1 MSPRFILAAISA
13 VLACATLQVSAGT
26 ARQDVKEIATA
37 ARQAAESVTAPAHHV
52 APPAASVDPHLRL
65 AACDV
70 PLQASAGN
78 YRAGARRLTV
88 QVECGGQVRW
98 RVWVSVALK
107 LRVPVVVASRPVPR
121 GTLLGLAD
129 LTLVE
134 QESDGSSQ
142 HASDPRSLVG
152 RRARSDIP
160 AGQPVGAA
168 NTTAEQLVR
177 RGQQVTL
184 LTTGSG
190 ISVSGRGVAQSDGG
204 LGSRIRVRSMSSDRV
219 VEGVVR
225 SSEVVEILL
234 PGAGRG

>member
-1 MSPRFILAAISA
+1 MNPRTIAYAIAAVTA
-13 VLACATLQVSAGT
+13 GATLQVSAG
-26 ARQDVKEIATA
+26 AAWQDVTEIEAA
-37 ARQAAESVTAPAHHV
+37 ARQEAESVTAPAHHM
-52 APPAASVDPHLRL
+52 APPAAVVDPHLRL
-65 AACDV
+65 ADCDV

-88 QVECGGQVRW
+88 QVECPGQVRW
-98 RVWVSVALK
+98 RVWVPVTLK
-107 LRVPVVVASRPVPR
+107 LRMPVVVASRPVPR
-121 GTLLGLAD
+121 GTLLGPGD
-129 LTLVE
+129 LVLVE
-134 QESDGSSQ
+134 RASDGSSQ
-142 HASDPRSLVG
+142 NSADLTSLVG

-160 AGQPVGAA
+160 AGQPIGAA
-168 NTTAEQLVR
+168 NTTQDQLVR

-190 ISVSGRGVAQSDGG
+190 INVSGRGIAQSDGG
-204 LGSRIRVRSMSSDRV
+204 LGSRIKVRSVSSDRV

>member
-1 MSPRFILAAISA
+1 MSPRIIPYIVSAAT
-13 VLACATLQVSAGT
+13 ACATLQVFAGT
-26 ARQDVKEIATA
+26 AWQDVTEIETA
-37 ARQAAESVTAPAHHV
+37 ARQEAESVTAPAHHM
-52 APPAASVDPHLRL
+52 APPAVAVDPLLRL
-65 AACDV
+65 AECDV

-88 QVECGGQVRW
+88 QVECAGQVQW
-98 RVWVSVALK
+98 RVWVPVMLR
-107 LRVPVVVASRPVPR
+107 LRVPVVVASRPVAR
-121 GTLLGLAD
+121 GTLLGPGD

-134 QESDGSSQ
+134 RESDGSSQ
-142 HASDPRSLVG
+142 HASNPQALVG
-152 RRARSDIP
+152 RRARSDIS

-184 LTTGSG
+184 LTTGTG

-204 LGSRIRVRSMSSDRV
+204 LGSRIRVRSISSDRV

>member
-1 MSPRFILAAISA
+1 MSPRVITFAISA
-13 VLACATLQVSAGT
+13 AAICATLQAFAG
-26 ARQDVKEIATA
+26 AAWQDVEAIETA
-37 ARQAAESVTAPAHHV
+37 ARLEAESVAAPAHHL
-52 APPAASVDPHLRL
+52 APPATTVDPHLRL
-65 AACDV
+65 AECNV

-88 QVECGGQVRW
+88 QVECIGQVRW
-98 RVWVSVALK
+98 RVWVPVTLR

-121 GTLLGLAD
+121 GTLLGPAD
-129 LTLVE
+129 LTQVE
-134 QESDGSSQ
+134 RESDGSSP
-142 HASDPRSLVG
+142 HALNLQTLVG

-160 AGQPVGAA
+160 AGQPVGPA

-184 LTTGSG
+184 LSTGSG